1 MVVNLRL
8 VLATLGDSA
17 RGTAAIG
24 ASEYTCM
31 EALATV
37 LEAGPSAQEWDRL
50 YALSV
55 LGVLIAVV
63 TAAKVHQAAETEPDT
78 MAYHLGV
85 QFISEPFVAQRL
97 PWKIL
102 SSCNMLNIFK
112 TNETLQR
119 AITSLILTIN
129 RLHLRHRIPPH
140 LTTYTFG
147 HAIFLCWTYH
157 QGRRLQSQAL
167 GVLQT
172 LISAAAPTDLQYF
185 CNQIILTSSGSSETA
200 FYERCCL
207 QLNCDE
213 CVTGEPLR
221 EFFEFMLCI
230 TQFPEMRPGRMR
242 VRYEHVSLSMCAV
255 NACRRQLRMGDET
268 HTWGVLNEGFR
279 LIADMLL
286 FDGFEQVA
294 RDSIADCELMLLLN
308 RSAILAASTREQDIS
323 GFLLF
328 LDTFRL
334 AADPEFVA
342 SSKDFKRYIKRALQ
356 KIWLTT
362 IVQLN
367 AIPRSDPAPDVP
379 RRDEILDQL
388 ISLGTHFGLY
398 LQPQSI

>member
-50 YALSV
+50 YALSL

-78 MAYHLGV
+78 MA
-85 QFISEPFVAQRL
+85 
-97 PWKIL
+97 
-102 SSCNMLNIFK
+102 C
-112 TNETLQR
+112 
-119 AITSLILTIN
+119 
-129 RLHLRHRIPPH
+129 
-140 LTTYTFG
+140 
-147 HAIFLCWTYH
+147 
-157 QGRRLQSQAL
+157 RRLQSQAL

-172 LISAAAPTDLQYF
+172 LVSVAAPTDLQYF
-185 CNQIILTSSGSSETA
+185 CNQTILTPSGPSETA

-207 QLNCDE
+207 QLNCNE

-221 EFFEFMLCI
+221 QFFEFMLCI

-242 VRYEHVSLSMCAV
+242 VRHEHVSLSMCAV

-279 LIADMLL
+279 LIAWVL
-286 FDGFEQVA
+286 F
-294 RDSIADCELMLLLN
+294 
-308 RSAILAASTREQDIS
+308 STRI
-323 GFLLF
+323 FTL
-328 LDTFRL
+328 
-334 AADPEFVA
+334 
-342 SSKDFKRYIKRALQ
+342 
-356 KIWLTT
+356 
-362 IVQLN
+362 
-367 AIPRSDPAPDVP
+367 
-379 RRDEILDQL
+379 
-388 ISLGTHFGLY
+388 
-398 LQPQSI
+398 